1 MIRCAGVKL
10 YVARWVMHLVPEE
23 RRDRRMIDSD
33 RVCEAIDALGDP
45 VNVAAWAGR
54 FGLLGDRSRLA
65 LLLAIAEA
73 GPISVTDLAVAAD
86 MNDTTVS
93 QALRLLRASG
103 TVVAQREG
111 RVMRYAL
118 ADDHIA
124 ELLKHVIAPQI
135 RRHRHVTS

>member
-1 MIRCAGVKL
+1 
-10 YVARWVMHLVPEE
+10 MHLVPEA

-33 RVCEAIDALGDP
+33 RVCKAIDALGDP
-45 VNVAAWAGR
+45 SDVAAWAGR

-65 LLLAIAEA
+65 LLLAISEA
-73 GPISVTDLAVAAD
+73 GPISVTDLGVVAD

-103 TVVAQREG
+103 TVTAQRDG

-118 ADDHIA
+118 ADNHIA
-124 ELLKHVIAPQI
+124 ELLKHVTAPHV
-135 RRHRHVTS
+135 RRHRHAT